1 MSLQFDTIIVGAGSA
16 GCLLANRLSANPD
29 HKVLLI
35 EAGGKDDWI
44 WIKIPVGYLYTI
56 ANPRTDWC
64 FKTEPDPGLN
74 GRSIHYAR
82 GRVLGGCSSI
92 NAMIYMRGQ
101 ESDYKIWSDKTDDSS
116 WNWHNALHTYKSI
129 ENYFAG
135 ENEWHG
141 NQGEIRVEKPRVNWP
156 ILDAWR
162 DAAADNGI
170 PSIEEFNRG
179 DNEGCAY
186 FHMNQK
192 KGVRWSMSD
201 SFLKPILHRKN
212 LTVMTKTQV
221 LKVLTKQISTETK
234 NNSKYN
240 ERAWANSKLETYG
253 LELLQNGKKITVTA
267 KDEIILSSGAVST
280 PHLLQVSGIGNAN
293 HLNSIGVKPVHELH
307 GVGENLQDHL
317 QIRTVYKVS
326 NCKTVNTLYKN
337 IFTRL
342 MMGVEYALFRTG
354 PLTMPPSTLG
364 AFTKSDPLQKSA
376 NLEWHVQPLSLPK
389 FGDPLHPFNAITP
402 SVCNLRPSSRGYI
415 RAKSSDPLEYPK
427 IMCNYL
433 STKED
438 LDIAATGLKKTRD
451 IMNSKVMA
459 PYTPEELLPGPKVS
473 TDEELKNAAR
483 DLGTT
488 IFHPVGTC
496 QMGKVNTDGTADNPM
511 TVLDSDCRLRG
522 ISKLR
527 VIDASVMPTITS
539 GNTNAPVMF
548 IAENVSKKMLRKN

>member
-16 GCLLANRLSANPD
+16 GCLLANRLSANPN

-179 DNEGCAY
+179 NNEGCAY

-192 KGVRWSMSD
+192 KR
-201 SFLKPILHRKN
+201 
-212 LTVMTKTQV
+212 
-221 LKVLTKQISTETK
+221 
-234 NNSKYN
+234 
-240 ERAWANSKLETYG
+240 
-253 LELLQNGKKITVTA
+253 
-267 KDEIILSSGAVST
+267 
-280 PHLLQVSGIGNAN
+280 
-293 HLNSIGVKPVHELH
+293 
-307 GVGENLQDHL
+307 
-317 QIRTVYKVS
+317 
-326 NCKTVNTLYKN
+326 C
-337 IFTRL
+337 
-342 MMGVEYALFRTG
+342 
-354 PLTMPPSTLG
+354 
-364 AFTKSDPLQKSA
+364 
-376 NLEWHVQPLSLPK
+376 
-389 FGDPLHPFNAITP
+389 
-402 SVCNLRPSSRGYI
+402 
-415 RAKSSDPLEYPK
+415 
-427 IMCNYL
+427 
-433 STKED
+433 
-438 LDIAATGLKKTRD
+438 
-451 IMNSKVMA
+451 
-459 PYTPEELLPGPKVS
+459 
-473 TDEELKNAAR
+473 
-483 DLGTT
+483 
-488 IFHPVGTC
+488 
-496 QMGKVNTDGTADNPM
+496 
-511 TVLDSDCRLRG
+511 
-522 ISKLR
+522 
-527 VIDASVMPTITS
+527 
-539 GNTNAPVMF
+539 
-548 IAENVSKKMLRKN
+548 